1 MGEAIDDTMPA
12 ARFAED
18 AFWILAGRQAE
29 TRELQDARHGLSQDA
44 ARALVLRLVSSP
56 EFGRLRSAWMEGRDA
71 YADARA
77 VEAGLG
83 SIGDD
88 RAFVERAYE
97 CVLGRAAD
105 DAGLEH
111 YAGALRAGDSRAS
124 VVRSLA
130 MSAECDQR
138 LREYLDGTAIPC
150 DTQLCELANPAKWD
164 NEEWL
169 AILQSLGLTGDKL
182 AMHRKPYELTQLVYG
197 CRRLGMLTQE
207 SRIVSIGAGHEL
219 VLYWLANHA
228 RDVVATDLYEG
239 VWQNIQGREG
249 DPDVLAHPEEYAP
262 FPYRRDHLRFMR
274 MDGRRLTFPDASFD
288 IAYSLSSIEHF
299 GGMSGAVETIREMA
313 RVLRPG
319 GILALAT
326 EYVLEGPAHDE
337 TFQPAEFHSLI
348 GQSGLELVQPID
360 EAVYRRYSYRAV
372 DLYKNPY
379 QTPHMVVRF
388 NDTVFTT
395 VMVFLR
401 KPGT

>member
-1 MGEAIDDTMPA
+1 MLTE
-12 ARFAED
+12 E
-18 AFWILAGRQAE
+18 
-29 TRELQDARHGLSQDA
+29 S
-44 ARALVLRLVSSP
+44 RLVSI
-56 EFGRLRSAWMEGRDA
+56 R
-71 YADARA
+71 
-77 VEAGLG
+77 
-83 SIGDD
+83 
-88 RAFVERAYE
+88 
-97 CVLGRAAD
+97 
-105 DAGLEH
+105 
-111 YAGALRAGDSRAS
+111 
-124 VVRSLA
+124 
-130 MSAECDQR
+130 
-138 LREYLDGTAIPC
+138 T
-150 DTQLCELANPAKWD
+150 
-164 NEEWL
+164 
-169 AILQSLGLTGDKL
+169 
-182 AMHRKPYELTQLVYG
+182 
-197 CRRLGMLTQE
+197 
-207 SRIVSIGAGHEL
+207 GHEL

-228 RDVVATDLYEG
+228 KDVVATDLYEG
-239 VWQNIQGREG
+239 VWQSIQGREG

-326 EYVLEGPAHDE
+326 EYVLEGPPHDE

-388 NDTVFTT
+388 SDTVFTT

-401 KPGT
+401 KP

>member
-12 ARFAED
+12 SRFAED

-29 TRELQDARHGLSQDA
+29 ARELQDARHGLSPDA

-56 EFGRLRSAWMEGRDA
+56 EFGRLRSAWMDGREA

-88 RAFVERAYE
+88 RAFVERVYE

-105 DAGLEH
+105 DAGREH

-138 LREYLDGTAIPC
+138 LREYLDGGAAIPC

-169 AILQSLGLTGDKL
+169 AILRSLGLSDDKL
-182 AMHRKPYELTQLVYG
+182 ADAPEALRVDAARLRLPAA
-197 CRRLGMLTQE
+197 RRADRREPTSSASAPATSSSCTGSPTT
-207 SRIVSIGAGHEL
+207 SG
-219 VLYWLANHA
+219 
-228 RDVVATDLYEG
+228 DVVATDMYEG
-239 VWQNIQGREG
+239 VWQSIQGREG

-262 FPYRRDHLRFMR
+262 FPYRRDHLDVHE
-274 MDGRRLTFPDASFD
+274 MDGRHLAFPDATFD

-299 GGMSGAVETIREMA
+299 GGMAGAVE
-313 RVLRPG
+313 
-319 GILALAT
+319 
-326 EYVLEGPAHDE
+326 H
-337 TFQPAEFHSLI
+337 HS
-348 GQSGLELVQPID
+348 
-360 EAVYRRYSYRAV
+360 
-372 DLYKNPY
+372 
-379 QTPHMVVRF
+379 
-388 NDTVFTT
+388 
-395 VMVFLR
+395 
-401 KPGT
+401 